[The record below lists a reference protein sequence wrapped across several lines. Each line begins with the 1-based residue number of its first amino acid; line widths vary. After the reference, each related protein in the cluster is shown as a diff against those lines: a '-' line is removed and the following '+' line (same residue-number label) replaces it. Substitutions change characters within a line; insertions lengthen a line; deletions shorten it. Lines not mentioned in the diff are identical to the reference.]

1 MAQRGKGAHS
11 GARGG
16 RSQGSRS
23 QGGRSSQA
31 DLPGGRSQRQLRVGE
46 ELRHILSDILLRGHF
61 RDPDLIDGVSVTV
74 TEVRV
79 SPDLRNATAFVMPL
93 GGEDA
98 TKTIAALN
106 RAQAYIRTEAAHR
119 INLRLAPSF
128 SFKLDESFDEAAR
141 VERVLQHP
149 AVQADLKK
157 SVDDETEE

>member
-1 MAQRGKGAHS
+1 MAQRGKSAHS

-23 QGGRSSQA
+23 QGGRSQA
-31 DLPGGRSQRQLRVGE
+31 ELPGGRSQRQLRVGE

-157 SVDDETEE
+157 PADDETEE

>member
-1 MAQRGKGAHS
+1 MAQRGKSAHS

-157 SVDDETEE
+157 PVDDETEE

>member
-1 MAQRGKGAHS
+1 MAQRGKGARS
-11 GARGG
+11 GARGN
-16 RSQGSRS
+16 RS
-23 QGGRSSQA
+23 QGGNSLA

-61 RDPDLIDGVSVTV
+61 RDPDLVDGVSVTV

-141 VERVLQHP
+141 VERALLHP

-157 SVDDETEE
+157 PADDGTEE

>member
-1 MAQRGKGAHS
+1 MAQRGKSAHS

-16 RSQGSRS
+16 RSQGS
-23 QGGRSSQA
+23 RSSQA

-157 SVDDETEE
+157 PADDETEE